1 MSSMVAESTVKDQNE
16 MLNMIM
22 TISKVAD
29 ELNDKN
35 KKLRDSISNISA
47 IIEETTAKDEEIT
60 ATILTLTGEGK

>member
-1 MSSMVAESTVKDQNE
+1 MAKASWRTTSS
-16 MLNMIM
+16 LH
-22 TISKVAD
+22 
-29 ELNDKN
+29 